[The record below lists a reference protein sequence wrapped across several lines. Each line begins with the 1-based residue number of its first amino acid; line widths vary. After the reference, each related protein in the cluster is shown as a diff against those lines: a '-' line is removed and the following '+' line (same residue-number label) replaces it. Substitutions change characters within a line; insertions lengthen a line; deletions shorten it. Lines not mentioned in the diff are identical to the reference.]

1 ARQPGGAR
9 RARGPTRR
17 RAGARRTEIMNRR
30 VRLVVSVVLT
40 AGVVACGTP
49 QPPKQPRAA
58 APPAPPVPGQQTGLL
73 PQVPALPEP
82 TGSRYE
88 AKGRRDPFQIIERV
102 EGPGGQSVASARLTG
117 IVRGQQTLALVEA
130 QDGIGYILKT
140 GDTLFDGRV
149 VEIGSDSVVF
159 AVTAKPGSTTP
170 NRVVLRL
177 AAN

>member
-1 ARQPGGAR
+1 MNPGL
-9 RARGPTRR
+9 
-17 RAGARRTEIMNRR
+17 
-30 VRLVVSVVLT
+30 RLLVPLALAAAT
-40 AGVVACGTP
+40 AACGTP
-49 QPPKQPRAA
+49 QPPQPPRAA
-58 APPAPPVPGQQTGLL
+58 APAASPGQQPGLV

-82 TGSRYE
+82 STAKYE
-88 AKGRRDPFQIIERV
+88 PKGRRDPFVVVERA

-117 IVRGQQTLALVEA
+117 IVRGQNILALVET
-130 QDGIGYILKT
+130 QDGIGYILRT

-149 VEIGSDSVVF
+149 VEIGSDSIVF